1 MQKIH
6 VYFMP
11 GLAASS
17 LIFERISLPE
27 DFEIHLLD
35 WEMPIPRETLKDYA
49 KRMASLV
56 KHENAVLVGVSF
68 GGVLVQEMA
77 QFLKLRKVIIVSS
90 VKCNREVPLR
100 MKIAKSTRAYKLV
113 PTGLV
118 KNVEVLSKFS
128 FGTIIKQRLKL
139 YEKYLSMR
147 EKVYLDWAIEQMIMW
162 ERTEVDAKV
171 IHIHGDM
178 DEVFPIKNIKNCHI
192 IKGGTHIMILSK
204 FRWLNENLPRIILE
218 EEV

>member
-1 MQKIH
+1 MQRIH

-17 LIFERISLPE
+17 LIFERIELPQ
-27 DFEIHLLD
+27 DTFEIHLLD
-35 WEMPIPRETLKDYA
+35 WEMPILGETLRDYA

-56 KHENAVLVGVSF
+56 TQENAVLVGVSF

-77 QFLKLRKVIIVSS
+77 QFLKLKKVIIISS
-90 VKCNREVPLR
+90 VKCNLEVPLR
-100 MKIAKSTRAYKLV
+100 MKIAKSTKAYKLV
-113 PTGLV
+113 PTGLM

-128 FGTIIKQRLKL
+128 FGTAIKQRLKL

-171 IHIHGDM
+171 VHIHGDM
-178 DEVFPIKNIKNCHI
+178 DEVFPIKNIKNCI
-192 IKGGTHIMILSK
+192 TIKGGTHIMILSK
-204 FRWLNENLPRIILE
+204 FKWLNENLPKIILE
-218 EEV
+218 